1 MNNIDKLYKINNKC
15 VNKTINIE
23 ITLYERLKKLVS
35 KEYDATISDVINV
48 IIEDYLENNNPT
60 FYGKKEDVTYRSIRM
75 RRKNLEGLKKMSSKT
90 GISVTRLLNGAIKEF
105 LEKA

>member
-23 ITLYERLKKLVS
+23 ITLYERLKKLVN

-75 RRKNLEGLKKMSSKT
+75 RKKNLEGLKKMSSKT

>member
-23 ITLYERLKKLVS
+23 ITLYERLKKLVN

-105 LEKA
+105 LEKV